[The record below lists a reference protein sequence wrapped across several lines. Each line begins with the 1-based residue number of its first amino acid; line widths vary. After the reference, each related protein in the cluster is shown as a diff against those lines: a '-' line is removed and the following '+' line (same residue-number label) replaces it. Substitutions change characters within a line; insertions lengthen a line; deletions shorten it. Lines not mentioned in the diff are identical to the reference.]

1 MGTMISMNTIRRVG
15 VLIAAAVVVPF
26 AALAVGGCGG
36 TTTAADSVANGLETK
51 TPAQVVHDAAA
62 ALAAAKSVQI
72 VLTRGPSQVDLRVQG
87 GSRTLT
93 FTDRGAAKF
102 EVMVIGKNVYAK
114 FLDQAALNT
123 LLGALPPRMHI
134 FGQWLRVAPKRLNL
148 GGLEGFSPASLAGGL
163 TRHGPLEPAVRQ
175 ATLSGRKVVVVTD
188 QRNGAKLYVANTGP
202 AYPLLITGFH
212 GQRIGFSDYGANF
225 HITAPSN
232 AIPAP

>member
-1 MGTMISMNTIRRVG
+1 MDTMISMNTIRRAG
-15 VLIAAAVVVPF
+15 VLITAAVVFPF
-26 AALAVGGCGG
+26 AALAASGCGG
-36 TTTAADSVANGLETK
+36 GTTATGGVANGLETK

-72 VLTRGPSQVDLRVQG
+72 VLTRGPSQVDLRAQS

-93 FTDRGAAKF
+93 FTDRGVAKF
-102 EVMVIGKNVYAK
+102 EVMFIGKNVYAK
-114 FLDQAALNT
+114 FLDQAALNM
-123 LLGALPPRMHI
+123 LLGALPPLKHL
-134 FGQWLRVAPKRLNL
+134 FGQWVRVSPKRLNL

-163 TRHGPLEPAVRQ
+163 AHHGPLEPAFRQ
-175 ATLSGRKVVVVTD
+175 ATLSGRKVVVVTS
-188 QRNGAKLYVANTGP
+188 QRNGAKLYVASTGP
-202 AYPLLITGFH
+202 AYPILITGFH